1 MAFFSNKF
9 CKKSLCFEILKVSW
23 RELTN
28 KKVVR
33 LRVVMWGQCSASS
46 GIRYDVSRAAVVEFA
61 DPDYQPGGSPR
72 GRPSESSPGM
82 PEFGGQCSASSGIR
96 YDVSRAAVVE
106 FADPDYQP
114 GGPLGGCPRGRPSE
128 SSPTGRRRRTRS
140 STTYSEFDD
149 VLGVRRRTR
158 SSTTYSKF
166 DDVLEVRRRT
176 RSSTTYSKFDDVL
189 VAKALV
195 RFVLDVER
203 PSKDQ
208 PHSAFG

>member
-82 PEFGGQCSASSGIR
+82 PECGG
-96 YDVSRAAVVE
+96 DVR
-106 FADPDYQP
+106 P
-114 GGPLGGCPRGRPSE
+114 PLGFVTMRRGQL
-128 SSPTGRRRRTRS
+128 SSSLHPGAPQGATLDAQVDRVSSKAADRTHIMS
-140 STTYSEFDD
+140 
-149 VLGVRRRTR
+149 
-158 SSTTYSKF
+158 
-166 DDVLEVRRRT
+166 
-176 RSSTTYSKFDDVL
+176 
-189 VAKALV
+189 
-195 RFVLDVER
+195 
-203 PSKDQ
+203 
-208 PHSAFG
+208 